1 MTKNLFI
8 TKILN
13 NQFQKKNKLFL
24 GRSCISNITNH
35 SEIGDFEC
43 IDYHWNDNSKFNQD
57 YKYLYDLYYKIIEAI
72 SRDLNQFH
80 KLNKSKTFW
89 FSIVGSWI
97 YKFLIS
103 SFDKWETTKL
113 AFNNYDISNVYNYD
127 QTTSN
132 LIPSDITDFNH
143 LIESEVWNNCL
154 TTEIIKFKKIK
165 NINFINMKCEKNL
178 NKNFKLNKHQAQAT
192 TLLKY
197 IDRLFSFLQRKPN
210 VVLFKT
216 YFGKIRNLKL
226 FLKFESI
233 PRIFTEF
240 DESNDLPFP
249 TERRGMNLNMKT
261 FNEFENFLTSKI
273 FEFIPVS
280 YLEGFNEINK
290 IQKKINIHPSLII
303 SAMGETN
310 DLFTIWA
317 ANQREKKTVYFYSE
331 HGGILEDLGQF
342 NSRTIKYDC
351 FLSWNHSIKKN
362 SFQIS
367 PHIYSKKIN
376 INLIKNSKKL
386 YVILTSSNKHTFFIN
401 SGLKTVQSL
410 ESYEKLKF
418 LRKLPAKIKK
428 NIKFRPHPTANFWSI
443 EERIRNDFGSEY
455 ICNEKKIENAF
466 SQSKIILDTDF
477 QTTFYE
483 GMSTGRPVLVFSYN
497 KLMDP
502 INPEIKNLLN
512 NFIEEKIIFNN
523 TEKLSQH
530 IENIWENPQEWW
542 SSKNILN
549 LRNEFKNLCQKSDN
563 REFDNSI
570 LNLHKRYEKK
580 F

>member
-1 MTKNLFI
+1 M
-8 TKILN
+8 
-13 NQFQKKNKLFL
+13 
-24 GRSCISNITNH
+24 
-35 SEIGDFEC
+35 
-43 IDYHWNDNSKFNQD
+43 
-57 YKYLYDLYYKIIEAI
+57 
-72 SRDLNQFH
+72 
-80 KLNKSKTFW
+80 
-89 FSIVGSWI
+89 
-97 YKFLIS
+97 
-103 SFDKWETTKL
+103 
-113 AFNNYDISNVYNYD
+113 
-127 QTTSN
+127 
-132 LIPSDITDFNH
+132 
-143 LIESEVWNNCL
+143 
-154 TTEIIKFKKIK
+154 
-165 NINFINMKCEKNL
+165 
-178 NKNFKLNKHQAQAT
+178 
-192 TLLKY
+192 
-197 IDRLFSFLQRKPN
+197 
-210 VVLFKT
+210 
-216 YFGKIRNLKL
+216 
-226 FLKFESI
+226 
-233 PRIFTEF
+233 
-240 DESNDLPFP
+240 
-249 TERRGMNLNMKT
+249 
-261 FNEFENFLTSKI
+261 
-273 FEFIPVS
+273 
-280 YLEGFNEINK
+280 
-290 IQKKINIHPSLII
+290 
-303 SAMGETN
+303 
-310 DLFTIWA
+310 
-317 ANQREKKTVYFYSE
+317 
-331 HGGILEDLGQF
+331 
-342 NSRTIKYDC
+342 
-351 FLSWNHSIKKN
+351 
-362 SFQIS
+362 
-367 PHIYSKKIN
+367 
-376 INLIKNSKKL
+376 